1 MKIDVSSF
9 NMLMEYEMKMGKL
22 YFYEDFVVAE
32 FNEGVHITFDNFS
45 ESRTL
50 ITSIFEDRPFGFIA
64 HRKNNY
70 SINLT
75 DATSFNK
82 SFPNLKAYA
91 VVCNTLFG
99 KGIFEIENQFF
110 NFNREIFKDLESA
123 QNWVIGIVNSEKELQ

>member
-1 MKIDVSSF
+1 MAYEVKI
-9 NMLMEYEMKMGKL
+9 GKL
-22 YFYEDFVVAE
+22 HFYEGFVVSE

-45 ESRTL
+45 ESLVL
-50 ITSIFEDRPFGFIA
+50 IKSIFEDCPFGFIA
-64 HRKNNY
+64 NRKNNY

-75 DATSFNK
+75 DAPNFNK
-82 SFPNLKAYA
+82 NFPNLKAYA

-123 QNWVIGIVNSEKELQ
+123 QNWVMNIINSEKELR